1 MRKLL
6 SFLGAL
12 FLIFILFFV
21 FMNFGMRRSFNIG
34 NGYFGSRM
42 MQGSHMM
49 GYSYD
54 DGAYRDGYM
63 RMHRFQQLTHEE
75 GKEYLKIKEES
86 FKVYSKYGI
95 DINKKQLE
103 LEAELL
109 KENPEWGKVEDLNQ
123 EIGALEAKVR
133 TEIMKINHDNTK
145 R

>member
-12 FLIFILFFV
+12 FLIFILFV
-21 FMNFGMRRSFNIG
+21 IFMNFGMRRSLNTEH
-34 NGYFGSRM
+34 GYFGGRM

-54 DGAYRDGYM
+54 EGPYRTGYM
-63 RMHRFQQLTHEE
+63 SMHRFQQLTPEE

-86 FKVYSKYGI
+86 FKVYSKYGL

-109 KENPEWGKVEDLNQ
+109 KKSPDWKKVENLNN
-123 EIGALEAKVR
+123 EIASLEAKVR
-133 TEIMKINHDNTK
+133 TEIMKISHENTK